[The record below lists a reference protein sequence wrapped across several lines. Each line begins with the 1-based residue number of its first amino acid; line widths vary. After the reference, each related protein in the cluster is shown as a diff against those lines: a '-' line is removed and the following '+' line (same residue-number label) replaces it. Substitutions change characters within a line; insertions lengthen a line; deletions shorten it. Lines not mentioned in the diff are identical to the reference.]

1 MVGRIMS
8 AAGGHVR
15 RSFLEH
21 LFFIF
26 VMVQPAKNNVSL
38 QTIWGGVNPNISV
51 WRPAMCPCDTL
62 ILRNYVYNNFSK
74 YLRTSV

>member
-38 QTIWGGVNPNISV
+38 QIIMGGGSAPVFQFGGLQCVHVIP
-51 WRPAMCPCDTL
+51 
-62 ILRNYVYNNFSK
+62 
-74 YLRTSV
+74 

>member
-1 MVGRIMS
+1 MVGRIVS
-8 AAGGHVR
+8 VAGGHVR

-38 QTIWGGVNPNISV
+38 QIIWGGSTPVFQFGGLQCVHVIP
-51 WRPAMCPCDTL
+51 
-62 ILRNYVYNNFSK
+62 
-74 YLRTSV
+74 